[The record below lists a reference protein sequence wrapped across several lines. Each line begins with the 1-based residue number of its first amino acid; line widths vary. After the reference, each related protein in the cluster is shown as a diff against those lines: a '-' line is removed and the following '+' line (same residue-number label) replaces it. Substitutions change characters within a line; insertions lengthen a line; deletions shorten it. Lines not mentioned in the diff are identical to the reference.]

1 MATIAKVTTGASASS
16 ALNYALGQDKAMHN
30 DTERWLEEHQL
41 ERPDDLKN
49 CRAVAVGGTNGI
61 DPMIAK
67 EQFKAVQQAFNQ
79 TQRQNQVRRITQS
92 FADNEL
98 SALNPSDWQK
108 TCWKNKRYRYTAGLL
123 ARLFMN
129 LKGRKPHPR

>member
-1 MATIAKVTTGASASS
+1 MAVF
-16 ALNYALGQDKAMHN
+16 D
-30 DTERWLEEHQL
+30 
-41 ERPDDLKN
+41 
-49 CRAVAVGGTNGI
+49 
-61 DPMIAK
+61 AK

-108 TCWKNKRYRYTAGLL
+108 SQ
-123 ARLFMN
+123 
-129 LKGRKPHPR
+129 